1 CMNCMRQIDEGV
13 EKCPHCGFDKNAVV
27 QENLHVLKPYTIL
40 QGKYLVGN
48 VMGEGGFG
56 ITYIGFDLNLEI
68 RIAIKEFYPNGFVT
82 RETNAT
88 SSVTN
93 YTTSDNSQYVKWKE
107 SFVKEARSLAKFSNL
122 PGIVHVRDFFQENNT
137 AYIVMEYVEGET
149 LKSYLKSHGGK
160 IAAPEVIE
168 MMRPVIR
175 SLAKVHEAGIIHRDI
190 SPDNIM
196 IEKAGALKLIDFGA
210 ARDFAS
216 EGEKSLSVML
226 KPGFA
231 PEEQYR
237 SKGDQGPWT
246 DVYAMCA
253 TIYRCITG
261 EKPPESM
268 ERMRQDTIKKPSA
281 FGVSVSSA
289 QEKAIMDGLA
299 VFAEKRIRSMGELEE
314 RLYQGQNG
322 HITNTAGNVSTGI
335 KTAVK
340 TGSGTTNKTL
350 IIILASAAALLL
362 GVIILI
368 VVLAGRKTDS
378 TASLP
383 AAGDRLAETGTQD
396 LSWLREEV
404 SPSEKADSDDRE
416 RRPGTNDEMN
426 PGISREP
433 AGSETDTDEWE
444 DDTYYEPEP
453 EEPAYEEETSEF
465 IVPDI
470 DTVYYDR
477 YFFEQF
483 SDEELRIA
491 RNEIYARHGRT
502 FRDQALQEYFNSRSW
517 YVPVYDPD
525 EFDRMQESIL
535 NDCEKSNRDIIVE
548 IEKARR

>member
-1 CMNCMRQIDEGV
+1 MKEINEGV
-13 EKCPHCGFDKNAVV
+13 EKCPHCGYDKNAGA
-27 QENLHVLKPYTIL
+27 QENLHVLKPFTIL

-48 VMGEGGFG
+48 IIGEGGFG

-68 RIAIKEFYPNGFVT
+68 KIAIKEFYPNGYVT
-82 RETNAT
+82 RESDVT
-88 SSVTN
+88 SKVTN
-93 YTTSDNSQYVKWKE
+93 YTTSDNDQYVKWKE
-107 SFVKEARSLAKFSNL
+107 SFVSEAKRLAKFSNL

-149 LKSYLKSHGGK
+149 LKSYLKAHGGK
-160 IAAPEVIE
+160 IAAAEVIE

-196 IEKAGALKLIDFGA
+196 IENGGSLKLIDFGA

-281 FGVSVSSA
+281 FGTVLSSA
-289 QEKAIMDGLA
+289 QEKALMDGLA

-314 RLYQGQNG
+314 KLYPGQNSF
-322 HITNTAGNVSTGI
+322 NSNAAGTVSKGK

-350 IIILASAAALLL
+350 IIILSSAAAILL
-362 GVIILI
+362 GVIILLI
-368 VVLAGRKTDS
+368 VLVGSKKDS
-378 TASLP
+378 RASLP
-383 AAGDRLAETGTQD
+383 ENNGDNLTNVETDLLRSIKETPPIGGEDIDDHMINPGTNEKMNSRGRGVIAQED
-396 LSWLREEV
+396 TVVDSADDYEPEQEDEYIEEEEV
-404 SPSEKADSDDRE
+404 S
-416 RRPGTNDEMN
+416 
-426 PGISREP
+426 
-433 AGSETDTDEWE
+433 
-444 DDTYYEPEP
+444 
-453 EEPAYEEETSEF
+453 EF
-465 IVPDI
+465 ILS
-470 DTVYYDR
+470 DTGRIYYDR
-477 YFFEQF
+477 YYLEQL

-502 FRDQALQEYFNSRSW
+502 FRDQALQDYFNSKSW
-517 YVPVYDPD
+517 YVPMYDPD
-525 EFDRMQESIL
+525 EFDRMQEQIL
-535 NDCEKSNRDIIVE
+535 NDCEKSNRDLIVE
-548 IEKARR
+548 IEKERR